1 MDEEETFDLNTIHE
15 YELQSNEDG
24 SVKLH
29 ENCLIISHNET
40 KEVKYLPLTEE
51 VLQALGLALLQDEED
66 TEQQPQAE
74 QPEDTQL
81 TEATE
86 TYEESV
92 RPEGVEITIEEMPLK
107 PEEGTITIVFTDD
120 EDAMEL
126 DRTITDSEKNNGGV
140 SDKDNLFWSV
150 PMTHRL
156 LDLYEEKM
164 HLFHSPDKKQR
175 SVWKEIYEAMSQEY
189 PEILHSNEF
198 GLRSKFGG
206 LKRTYK
212 GAVEY
217 LNDNLHTTK
226 WPFFERMEKI
236 MNTRRR
242 LENGG
247 SKAEGRKSGS
257 GASDGQPWERSWTPL
272 LLQVY
277 EECMQS
283 DAALDWSDIRA
294 RLAQAEPGLARVST
308 RQIKQKFLYLMR
320 SYAAMVKTGSL
331 PRGELLDL
339 QIFESLQRIYSAEE
353 QTIEQQE
360 QAARSGTR
368 GGKLDA
374 VHMQKPGAREK
385 AWPKAHTELL
395 LDLYTEHRPRL
406 QHEPASAVY
415 QDIATSLRA
424 TLPGSGA
431 IDGPACEAKI
441 AALMN
446 RLNVC
451 KAKETKNWQYY
462 SRAQRAFGGGG
473 DGWSAPRTKLL
484 LELYELTSRTLDES
498 GPRFWRTLAERM
510 AERVPDAGLSAAK
523 CEAKMQSL
531 LIKYKSLAMR
541 KHDHNWVFFP
551 QMDKIF
557 GTKST
562 PWPNRTLQLLL
573 AMYQANIHRLE
584 AGEAPARVWAAV
596 SQSINNAIH
605 QEDIVTPKS
614 CSQKMSELK
623 QKYNKLMRDDEAA
636 KAWPLFRRMS
646 ELFSTYLWSK
656 ANVDLLLDVY
666 ERHKHRFDLVHDQ
679 AAVWDA
685 ISDEFNDESHSSA
698 VIGQQCQ
705 TEMHVLKARYRALLK
720 NDVKNSSWPFFEKMH
735 RIFGEDADSP
745 AAARGRDASK
755 SLLIPLDLNFEDDM
769 EEYTWTEESTDLM
782 LQLYQKHRHWFG
794 NKPRSEVWAAIDRE
808 LTEHDPT
815 YTNKKKGYGGWFRYL
830 DIMTKYMDIK
840 ERRSDEKDWPY
851 YERME
856 SIFSSRGRSGSVPSD
871 VSEVASDRSEA
882 VGDLL
887 QAARGRKRLVD
898 APDINSDHLP
908 DLSIDEPTSTKKN
921 KTGKT
926 NNTSLNHA
934 DTPLSCGKKQKPEPL
949 PTSEDF
955 TLTLLES
962 YDKHRRRGALGWR
975 TVLAILRNKFPQA
988 TQVTQARCE
997 ERLAEVKDAYM
1008 RMKIRGPKSIHDL
1021 KLPARV
1027 FEKMEELNIKKEAPE
1042 AETEENGDVAADDDV
1057 NHSDEVSVA
1066 LLREMKRKNDINE
1079 KRLEVSQRMMEMK
1092 KRQHEEKIEML
1103 KKIHEALSTAIGH
1116 ENKELIDSLERTLED
1131 IHAS

>member
-51 VLQALGLALLQDEED
+51 VLQALGLALLQDEEE

-74 QPEDTQL
+74 QPEDSQL

-126 DRTITDSEKNNGGV
+126 DRTITDSEKNNGA
-140 SDKDNLFWSV
+140 DKDNLFWSV

-294 RLAQAEPGLARVST
+294 RLAQAEPGLARVGT

-360 QAARSGTR
+360 LAARSGTR

-510 AERVPDAGLSAAK
+510 AEVTGSHSLSGWRGDAHQAAAGAVRADSRTLDESGPRFWRTLAERMAELGIFVRDPPCGVTDVTFSKITTYSNIYTIAEPGFWSTLAERLARCRTKLLLELYELTSRTLDESGPRFWRTLAERMAERDEVTRTKLLLELYELTSRTLDESGPRFWRTLAERMAERVPDAGLSAAK

-557 GTKST
+557 GTKSI

-666 ERHKHRFDLVHDQ
+666 ERHKHRFDVSHDQ

-755 SLLIPLDLNFEDDM
+755 SLLIPLNLNFEDDM
-769 EEYTWTEESTDLM
+769 EEYIWTEESTDLM

-851 YERME
+851 YERMD
-856 SIFSSRGRSGSVPSD
+856 SIFNSRGRSGSVPSD

-887 QAARGRKRLVD
+887 QAARGRKRLV
-898 APDINSDHLP
+898 
-908 DLSIDEPTSTKKN
+908 
-921 KTGKT
+921 GMY
-926 NNTSLNHA
+926 
-934 DTPLSCGKKQKPEPL
+934 
-949 PTSEDF
+949 
-955 TLTLLES
+955 TL
-962 YDKHRRRGALGWR
+962 H
-975 TVLAILRNKFPQA
+975 
-988 TQVTQARCE
+988 TQ
-997 ERLAEVKDAYM
+997 
-1008 RMKIRGPKSIHDL
+1008 
-1021 KLPARV
+1021 
-1027 FEKMEELNIKKEAPE
+1027 
-1042 AETEENGDVAADDDV
+1042 
-1057 NHSDEVSVA
+1057 
-1066 LLREMKRKNDINE
+1066 
-1079 KRLEVSQRMMEMK
+1079 
-1092 KRQHEEKIEML
+1092 
-1103 KKIHEALSTAIGH
+1103 
-1116 ENKELIDSLERTLED
+1116 
-1131 IHAS
+1131 